1 MAKSTSEINNP
12 EVEQALDFDFDD
24 ENYEDFT
31 DYERD
36 QAAADVMQGMIET
49 ARFEAEIAL
58 GLTKLVLKTG
68 SNKEVV
74 FALYR
79 EALTVAAETSPVKKM
94 LERMQEE

>member
-1 MAKSTSEINNP
+1 MSKSTQGISKSES
-12 EVEQALDFDFDD
+12 EQALDFDFED

-31 DYERD
+31 DFERD

-58 GLTKLVLKTG
+58 GLTKLVLKTT
-68 SNKEVV
+68 SDKETV

-79 EALTVAAETSPVKKM
+79 EALAVAAETSPVKKM